1 MTWEGKVTR
10 DQAGHPNQGSLTR
23 EWSLNFHLEKLAAT
37 VLRYHPGPG
46 FSTIADSLEEVK
58 LPELA
63 LHRPRTATPC
73 TSPVQ
78 TVTSHSWS
86 PSVVLSFSFPSLA
99 SLDTHT
105 PLGSVGT
112 APEQLYELRW

>member
-46 FSTIADSLEEVK
+46 ISTIADSLEEVK

-63 LHRPRTATPC
+63 LQRTRTATPC
-73 TSPVQ
+73 LELGRRIPQLVALRG
-78 TVTSHSWS
+78 
-86 PSVVLSFSFPSLA
+86 PLVLVSLPC
-99 SLDTHT
+99 L
-105 PLGSVGT
+105 P
-112 APEQLYELRW
+112 